1 MPSSYEKRN
10 WEGRFST
17 GGNLRLRDLL
27 RWIPAYAGMTTFLSL
42 LLNGGQSSAFLAWL
56 AGVGDEAVGQAAG
69 AGVALAGCFVPV
81 GIKRGGVGVASEVG
95 IYFGDDDLLRQW
107 QGLGVDLRSAHH
119 PHCCC
124 WLAHL

>member
-1 MPSSYEKRN
+1 MH
-10 WEGRFST
+10 GAV
-17 GGNLRLRDLL
+17 LL
-27 RWIPAYAGMTTFLSL
+27 VLGCVSWAV
-42 LLNGGQSSAFLAWL
+42 LAKS

-107 QGLGVDLRSAHH
+107 QGLGVDLCAAYDPDGGCVRA
-119 PHCCC
+119 
-124 WLAHL
+124 

>member
-107 QGLGVDLRSAHH
+107 QGLGVDLCAAYDPDGGCVRA
-119 PHCCC
+119 
-124 WLAHL
+124 